1 MALNLRQTV
10 VDFLKLKEEE
20 RFSARE
26 IAQWIFENFSEACEE
41 KRQQSKQDLTSDLAL
56 IQQLSAEISTNRSD
70 IQKRHPQV
78 KTTESRPRQYYYS
91 TLSDKDEV
99 ARVESGDPQAKAQTG
114 KPPKLLEHELYP
126 LLCTYLNTE
135 FHIFPK
141 RIDEKKSSNKQGPNG
156 NKWLYPDIV
165 GMEDLSSKWDIEV
178 RECVARCGDKRVRLW
193 SFEVKLLLNRSN
205 LREAW
210 FQTVSNSSWANM
222 GYLVTKEI
230 EGEGTMQELQMLSAS
245 HGIGLIRLNAENPIE
260 SEILIPARERT
271 EIDWNVC
278 NRLTTENTDFRFFV
292 KLVRQF
298 HQTGDPRPGDWDN

>member
-1 MALNLRQTV
+1 MAINLRQTV
-10 VDFLKLKEEE
+10 VDFLKSKAEE

-56 IQQLSAEISTNRSD
+56 IQQLSAEISTNRGD

-99 ARVESGDPQAKAQTG
+99 ARVESGDPQAKGQTG
-114 KPPKLLEHELYP
+114 KMPELLEHGLYP
-126 LLCTYLNTE
+126 LLCTYLHTE

-141 RIDEKKSSNKQGPNG
+141 RIDEKRSSNKQGPNG

-165 GMEDLSSKWDIEV
+165 GMEDLSAEWDTEV
-178 RECVARCGDKRVRLW
+178 RECVGQYGDKRARLW

-205 LREAW
+205 VREAW

-222 GYLVTKEI
+222 GYLVAKEI
-230 EGEGTMQELQMLSAS
+230 EGDDTMKELRMLSAS
-245 HGIGLIRLNAENPIE
+245 HGIGLIRLNAENPNE
-260 SEILIPARERT
+260 SEILIPARERA

-278 NRLTTENTDFRFFV
+278 NRLTTENKDFRFFI

-298 HQTGDPRPGDWDN
+298 HQTGDPRSGDWDK